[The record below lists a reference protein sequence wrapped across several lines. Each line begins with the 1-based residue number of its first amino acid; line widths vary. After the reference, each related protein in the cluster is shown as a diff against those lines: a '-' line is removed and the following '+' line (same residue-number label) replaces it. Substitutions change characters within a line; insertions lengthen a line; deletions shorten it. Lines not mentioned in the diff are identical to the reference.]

1 MQLPRPRT
9 ALRAVLPGLVSAVAL
24 GMLPAPSY
32 AAPGHP
38 TTTGLATTSPTT
50 NRATTG
56 LPKLEDDAVDAL
68 RRVTT
73 AQTRHDKAI
82 DVREQRIERVQLL
95 GDQAAEA
102 SERARLLHAQVDDS
116 RTGLLFDAVTSFVT
130 GDDTELDK
138 ALAAIE
144 DEKFALGLLATAEDA
159 LLQAN
164 LDVKAAEKALVRA
177 RAEAAEVKTRTA
189 AMRAARRAIE
199 QSQPAS
205 GYTPADRAQRRLDKK
220 GLQAWEAYL
229 VDVARAGIVP
239 PDAEALAD
247 PDNLVAPFEAAHDRR
262 GRKLPGVAEVES
274 EDGTLTVLSAEA
286 VRAVASAFHD
296 LGDDDAPD
304 VMGGRAYTCGGL
316 AGTAWGP
323 TALGVPATAD
333 SQWDTLGAV
342 PTGAVDRGDLVFT
355 AAQGDAP
362 SSVGI
367 VVGDGMVVAADPESG
382 TAAVRLLDA
391 RATKAVIGAR
401 RPSLAAG
408 HGLRVA
414 QTATPQCEEPAPPAP
429 AAIPVPA
436 PAAPASTT
444 GGWTVPVPTGYAPTT
459 AFGVAGP
466 LWSSG
471 HHTGLDFAAPAG
483 TPVFA
488 ARAGVVTVERPAWA
502 GLLVRIDHGDGV
514 ETWYAHLSASDV
526 VPGQLVQAGEPIGA
540 VGSAGN
546 STGPHLH
553 FEVRLDGT
561 AVDPAATLGLS

>member
-32 AAPGHP
+32 AAPANPTTAGP
-38 TTTGLATTSPTT
+38 TTTA
-50 NRATTG
+50 RATG

-73 AQTRHDKAI
+73 AQTRYDKAI
-82 DVREQRIERVQLL
+82 VVRDQRIERVQLL

-102 SERARLLHAQVDDS
+102 SERARRLHAQVDDS
-116 RTGLLFDAVTSFVT
+116 RTGLLLDAVTSFVT
-130 GDDTELDK
+130 GDDTQLDQ
-138 ALAAIE
+138 AVVAIE

-164 LDVKAAEKALVRA
+164 LDVKAAEKELARA
-177 RAEAAEVKTRTA
+177 RAKAAEVKTRTA

-199 QSQPAS
+199 QSQPGRDYAP
-205 GYTPADRAQRRLDKK
+205 TDRGQRRLDEQA
-220 GLQAWEAYL
+220 LAAWEDYL

-247 PDNLVAPFEAAHDRR
+247 PKNLVEPFEPAHDRR
-262 GRKLPGVAEVES
+262 GRALPGVAEVET
-274 EDGTLTVLSAEA
+274 EDGTLTVLSAES
-286 VRAVASAFHD
+286 VRAVAAAFYG
-296 LGDDDAPD
+296 LGDADAPD

-323 TALGVPATAD
+323 TELGVPAAAD

-355 AAQGDAP
+355 AAQGDTP

-367 VVGDGMVVAADPESG
+367 VVGDGLVVAADPETG
-382 TAAVRLLDA
+382 AAAVQKLDA
-391 RATKAVIGAR
+391 GATKALIGAR

-408 HGLRVA
+408 NGLRLP

-429 AAIPVPA
+429 APVPA
-436 PAAPASTT
+436 PAAVPPASTT
-444 GGWTVPVPTGYAPTT
+444 GGWNLPVPTGYTPTT

-471 HHTGLDFAAPAG
+471 RHTGLDFAAPAG
-483 TPVFA
+483 TPAFA

-514 ETWYAHLSASDV
+514 ETWYAHLSAADV
-526 VPGQLVQAGEPIGA
+526 VPGQIVEAGEPIGA

-561 AVDPAATLGLS
+561 AVDPAATLGLT